1 MQSKVLAMAPD
12 ATDVAM
18 SLHSGIY
25 NIGIGGGALLGSV
38 VISQLGIANI
48 GLVGGLV
55 AFSGLVLAGL
65 ATYRYGETLRA

>member
-1 MQSKVLAMAPD
+1 
-12 ATDVAM
+12 M

-25 NIGIGGGALLGSV
+25 NIGIGGGALMGSV

-55 AFSGLVLAGL
+55 ALSGLLLACI
-65 ATYRYGETLRA
+65 ATYRYGELIRAE